1 MRTPQKNIL
10 HNKKAIKIIIIYNK
24 QRFIDCITKNPIHMK
39 KIKLIKNLLAVFL
52 ILLTSNSFAQNE
64 SLLATWTGSVNDDWF
79 NVSNWSDR
87 MVPTYESV
95 VTIPSNLRNYPIIN
109 SRANVKSIILDS
121 GAVVTL
127 NDTLEVSNSITNSQG
142 TFNASNGT
150 IKFNLVGSLTL
161 AQNLFSQNTIK
172 NLVVGEDCKLTLNS
186 ISLLNVTGSLTLLS
200 KAEIYTNDN
209 LVLKSTADGTARISA
224 IPNGA
229 LFVGKAT
236 IERYIPARKAWR
248 LLGVPVKSATAPTI
262 HQSWQENASYQ
273 SLVGTGS
280 NSFANII
287 NPASGY
293 GVFVIGAGGIANG
306 FDPAN
311 TTNSSMKYYDNA
323 TNTFIGIPSSPGTHT
338 SIADYPGYM
347 VYIRGDR
354 GIDLT
359 QGTSSAITATT
370 LRVKGEPITGNA
382 TVNVSSGNY
391 TLMSNP
397 YASAIDFGTLT
408 KSNVKN
414 KFYAWNPNGG
424 GYYGLGSY
432 VTVSYDSTTGNY
444 DVSPNTNSISQY
456 IPSGAAVFV
465 QPLTPGVS
473 GQIVVK
479 ESDKV
484 NNNADASLWG
494 RYPVAAQ
501 SMRVNLYAYDLSG
514 MPSLLDG
521 VLSTYNSRN
530 SNLIDNNDAE
540 KFYGSGESVSLSRY
554 GKALSIERRKTISNT
569 DTSYISL
576 NRLRRQTYKMEITT
590 ANLNTN
596 GLMAVLLDNYDQTIN
611 NRSINTNGTTNIDFV
626 VDANPASYAPDRFK
640 IVFRSNPKAETA
652 KADNQDENVKI
663 KATTL
668 PSAMVYPNPV
678 VSNDINIKF
687 NNMEPGNYNLKLYN
701 INGQLVASQS
711 VKYSSTDAGVTM
723 KVGNE
728 FVVGKYEVKIDG
740 NGKSINTSILKQ

>member
-1 MRTPQKNIL
+1 
-10 HNKKAIKIIIIYNK
+10 
-24 QRFIDCITKNPIHMK
+24 MK
-39 KIKLIKNLLAVFL
+39 KIKRIKNLLAVFL
-52 ILLTSNSFAQNE
+52 ILLSSNSFAQNE
-64 SLLATWTGSVNDDWF
+64 SLLATWTGSVNNDWF
-79 NVSNWSDR
+79 NTSNWSDR

-95 VTIPSNLRNYPIIN
+95 TTIPSNLRNYPIIN
-109 SRANVKSIILDS
+109 NRAIVKDLIIDA
-121 GAVVTL
+121 GANLIL
-127 NDTLEVSNSITNSQG
+127 NDTLEVGNFITNAGG
-142 TFNASNGT
+142 TFDVINGT

-172 NLVVGEDCKLTLNS
+172 NLVVGDDCKLTLNS
-186 ISLLNVTGSLTLLS
+186 ISVLNVTGTLTLLS

-209 LVLKSTADGTARISA
+209 LVLKSTATGTARI
-224 IPNGA
+224 GA
-229 LFVGKAT
+229 LESGALIVGKVT

-248 LLGVPVKSATAPTI
+248 LLGVPVKSGTAPTI
-262 HQSWQENASYQ
+262 HQSWQENATYQ

-280 NSFANII
+280 NSFSNVI

-338 SIADYPGYM
+338 SIASYSGYM

-359 QGTSSAITATT
+359 QGTSSVITSTT
-370 LRVKGEPITGNA
+370 LRVKGEPTTGNTTA
-382 TVNVSSGNY
+382 NVSPSNY
-391 TLMSNP
+391 TLLSNP

-414 KFYAWNPNGG
+414 KFYTWNPNGG

-465 QPLTPGVS
+465 QPLNPGVS
-473 GQIVVK
+473 GQVVFK

-494 RYPVAAQ
+494 RFPVSSQ
-501 SMRVNLYAYDLSG
+501 SMRVNLFAYDLSG

-521 VLSTYNSRN
+521 VLTTYNTRN

-540 KFYGSGESVSLSRY
+540 KFYGSGESISLSRF
-554 GKALSIERRKTISNT
+554 GKSLSIERRKTISNV

-590 ANLNTN
+590 SNLNTN
-596 GLMAVLLDNYDQTIN
+596 GLNAVLLDNYNQTIN
-611 NRSINTNGTTNIDFV
+611 NRSIDANGTTNIDFV
-626 VDANPASYAPDRFK
+626 VDANPASYAADRFR
-640 IVFRSNPKAETA
+640 IVFRSNTKAETA
-652 KADNQDENVKI
+652 KAETQDE
-663 KATTL
+663 KAVIESTSLT
-668 PSAMVYPNPV
+668 SATVYPNPV
-678 VSNDINIKF
+678 VNNDIYVKF
-687 NNMEPGNYNLKLYN
+687 NNMETGNYNLRLYN

-711 VKYSSTDAGVTM
+711 VKYSSKDAGVTM

-728 FVVGKYEVKIDG
+728 FIVGKYELKIEG
-740 NGKSINTSILKQ
+740 NGKSINASILKQ

>member
-1 MRTPQKNIL
+1 
-10 HNKKAIKIIIIYNK
+10 
-24 QRFIDCITKNPIHMK
+24 MK

-52 ILLTSNSFAQNE
+52 ILLSSNSFAQNE
-64 SLLATWTGSVNDDWF
+64 SLLAMWTGSVNNDWF
-79 NVSNWSDR
+79 NTSNWSDR
-87 MVPTYESV
+87 LVPTSISIT
-95 VTIPSNLRNYPIIN
+95 TIPSSVRNYPVIN
-109 SRANVKSIILDS
+109 NRANVKKLILDS
-121 GAVVTL
+121 GASVIL
-127 NDTLEVSNSITNSQG
+127 NDTLEVGDNITNNGGNLDARSG
-142 TFNASNGT
+142 TV
-150 IKFNLVGSLTL
+150 KFIFIGSITL

-172 NLVVGEDCKLTLNS
+172 NLVVGDDCKLTLNS
-186 ISLLNVTGSLTLLS
+186 ISELNVTGALTLLN

-209 LVLKSTADGTARISA
+209 LVLKSTAAGTARIA
-224 IPNGA
+224 A
-229 LFVGKAT
+229 LQSSSLIVGKVT

-248 LLGVPVKSATAPTI
+248 LLGVPIKSGTAPTI

-273 SLVGTGS
+273 SIVGTGS
-280 NSFANII
+280 NSFSNLI

-293 GVFVIGAGGIANG
+293 GVFVLGAGGVANG

-323 TNTFIGIPSSPGTHT
+323 TNTFIGIPSTPGTLT
-338 SIADYPGYM
+338 SIASYPGYM

-359 QGTSSAITATT
+359 QGTSSAITSTT
-370 LRVKGEPITGNA
+370 LRVKGEPITGNT
-382 TVNVSSGNY
+382 TVNVSSNNY
-391 TLMSNP
+391 TLLSNP
-397 YASAIDFGTLT
+397 YASAIDFGTLDKT
-408 KSNVKN
+408 NIKN
-414 KFYAWNPNGG
+414 KFYTWNPNGG

-465 QPLTPGVS
+465 QPSTPGVS
-473 GQIVVK
+473 GQVVFK
-479 ESDKV
+479 ESDKA

-494 RYPVAAQ
+494 RFPVSSQ
-501 SMRVNLYAYDLSG
+501 SMRVNLFAYDLSG

-521 VLSTYNSRN
+521 VLTTYNNRN

-540 KFYGSGESVSLSRY
+540 KFYGSGESISLSRY
-554 GKALSIERRKTISNT
+554 GKSLSIERRKTISNV

-590 ANLNTN
+590 TNLNTN
-596 GLMAVLLDNYDQTIN
+596 GLTAVLLDNYDQTIN
-611 NRSINTNGTTNIDFV
+611 NRTIDANGITNIDFI
-626 VDANPASYAPDRFK
+626 VDANPASYAADRFR

-652 KADNQDENVKI
+652 KAETQDD
-663 KATTL
+663 KAIAKLTTIS
-668 PSAMVYPNPV
+668 SATVYPNPV

-687 NNMEPGNYNLKLYN
+687 TNLETGNYNLKLYN
-701 INGQLVASQS
+701 INGQLIASQS
-711 VKYSSTDAGVTM
+711 LQYSSKDAGITM

-728 FVVGKYEVKIDG
+728 FVVGKYELKIEG